1 MSLRNFLEF
10 LTHLLNFLI
19 SSLIFVGNVLYSLQ
33 EMAN

>member
-19 SSLIFVGNVLYSLQ
+19 SLIFVGNVLCSLQ
-33 EMAN
+33 EMVN